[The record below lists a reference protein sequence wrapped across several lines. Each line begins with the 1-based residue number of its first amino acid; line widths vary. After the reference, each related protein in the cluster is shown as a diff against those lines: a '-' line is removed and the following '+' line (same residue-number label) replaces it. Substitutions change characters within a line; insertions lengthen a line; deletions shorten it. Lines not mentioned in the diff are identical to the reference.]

1 MIGMSS
7 AIGMDGMIGVSSV
20 IEEDDIVGVPIAV
33 DRGIIMNR
41 VPAVS
46 GCPFCMMVTGVP
58 TAREK
63 GIKEIPGSSACWVD
77 HVPKNFL
84 KE

>member
-7 AIGMDGMIGVSSV
+7 AIERIISGVSSA
-20 IEEDDIVGVPIAV
+20 IEEDVMVGVPIAV

-58 TAREK
+58 IAKTVGRK
-63 GIKEIPGSSACWVD
+63 KIPGPSAS
-77 HVPKNFL
+77 
-84 KE
+84 